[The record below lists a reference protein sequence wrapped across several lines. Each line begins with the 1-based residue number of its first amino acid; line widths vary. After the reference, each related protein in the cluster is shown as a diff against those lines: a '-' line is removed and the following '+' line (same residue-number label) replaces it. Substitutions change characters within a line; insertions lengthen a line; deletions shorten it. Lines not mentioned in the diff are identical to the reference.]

1 MSKTGEIIVVEDD
14 IDDREFF
21 SAVVRDLGV
30 KNEIIWFDNTDQAY
44 DYLMT
49 TAKTIFIIFSDINV
63 PGRNGLE
70 FKKKIDSEPKLRKK
84 SIPFIFYSTLANQKE
99 VNEAYTEM
107 TVQGFFKKGIDYDD
121 TREMIK
127 TIFDYWGMA
136 KHPNTQ

>member
-1 MSKTGEIIVVEDD
+1 MSRKGEIIVVEDD
-14 IDDREFF
+14 MDDREFF
-21 SAVVRDLGV
+21 SAIVRDLDV
-30 KNEIIWFDNTDQAY
+30 KNEIVWFDSTDQAY
-44 DYLMT
+44 DYLMK
-49 TAKTIFIIFSDINV
+49 TAKSIFIIFCDINV

-84 SIPFIFYSTLANQKE
+84 SIPFIFYSTLASQRE

-107 TVQGFFKKGIDYDD
+107 TVQGFFKKNIDFDD
-121 TREMIK
+121 TKVMIK